1 MIMSLR
7 QIFGIFLVILLASS
21 CTVNKDFMF
30 KTDADF
36 AYDAIN
42 RDTSNGEFVLAPNDL
57 FSFEI
62 YTNQGKVIL
71 EAYSATER
79 IFLPGARSSTQF
91 RVDPD
96 GTVEMPVLGK
106 VQASGLT
113 VQEFQDYLEQRYSEQ
128 LVNPYCFVKIVNRRV
143 LVYNGNASIGTVVGL
158 ENNNIRLIEAL
169 TISGGLGQRANA
181 SKIKIIRSLNGKT
194 EVFLVDLSKIEGIQD
209 ANMIV
214 ENGDII
220 YVQSTPNIASEALRD
235 INPIVSLTTSIVLL
249 ITIFGRF

>member
-36 AYDAIN
+36 AYDAIK
-42 RDTSNGEFVLAPNDL
+42 RDTTSGEFILAPNDL
-57 FSFEI
+57 FNFEI
-62 YTNQGKVIL
+62 YTNQGKLIL
-71 EAYSATER
+71 EAFSANER
-79 IFLPGARSSTQF
+79 IFLPGARTNSQF

-106 VQASGLT
+106 VQAAGFT
-113 VQEFQDYLEQRYSEQ
+113 IQEFQDYLEARYAEQ
-128 LVNPYCFVKIVNRRV
+128 LVDPYCFVKIINRRV
-143 LVYNGNASIGTVVGL
+143 LVYNGNASVGTVVGL
-158 ENNNIRLIEAL
+158 ANNNIRLIEAI
-169 TISGGLGQRANA
+169 TIAGGLGARANA
-181 SKIKIIRSLNGKT
+181 SKIKIIRSASGKT
-194 EVFLVDLSKIEGIQD
+194 EVFLVDLSTIEGIDD

-220 YVQSTPNIASEALRD
+220 YVQSTRNLGRELLNEV
-235 INPIVSLTTSIVLL
+235 NPVVTLATSVILF
-249 ITIFGRF
+249 ITVIGRF

>member
-36 AYDAIN
+36 VYDAIK
-42 RDTSNGEFVLAPNDL
+42 RDTMKGEFVLAPNDL

-62 YTNQGKVIL
+62 YTNQGKIIL

-79 IFLPGARSSTQF
+79 VFLPGSRSTTQF

-106 VQASGLT
+106 VQAAGYT
-113 VQEFQDYLEQRYSEQ
+113 IQDFQDYLEARYSDQ
-128 LVNPYCFVKIVNRRV
+128 LVNPYCFVKIINRRV
-143 LVYNGNASIGTVVGL
+143 LVYNGDASSGTVVGL

-169 TISGGLGQRANA
+169 TIAGGLGQRANA
-181 SKIKIIRSLNGKT
+181 SKIKIIRSLSGKT
-194 EVFLVDLSKIEGIQD
+194 EVFLVDLSTIEGIQD

-220 YVQSTPNIASEALRD
+220 YVQSTPNIAAEALRD
-235 INPIVSLTTSIVLL
+235 INPIVSLTTSVILL
-249 ITIFGRF
+249 ISVFGRF